1 MGENDLQKSVMI
13 LSGVYGSSPAC
24 RRRNR
29 EDLSGGS
36 TDLAVNLPEIPPGAL
51 RAPPALLL
59 SPRLVRECGVP
70 DVPEQ
75 PFKSNLIV
83 KDAAE

>member
-1 MGENDLQKSVMI
+1 MGKNGRQKSAMF

-29 EDLSGGS
+29 GDLSGGS
-36 TDLAVNLPEIPPGAL
+36 ADLAVNLPEIPPGAL

-59 SPRLVRECGVP
+59 SPKLVRECGIP